1 MRQLSQ
7 VELAQFLIE
16 KADQYAKF
24 SFVQDDPIQ
33 IPHAFSSAEDIE
45 ISALIAATL
54 SWGNRK
60 TIIAKSNDLM
70 DRMDRSPA
78 EFIRSASESDLE
90 AFNGFVHRTFQSEDI
105 KGLARGLKMLYQEYE
120 SLGAFFKA
128 HVRDGDA
135 HLGHTFQAFK
145 GYLLSNG
152 LPLRASRMKALIQVT
167 PIFDQEMT
175 QIYSMARLSKVYEFL
190 HYHISTIKMCMYLL
204 LVLLNLNILM
214 ASYGGMPVVLTN
226 TTETLK
232 VVHYDSLGYETLRQD
247 EDPPAYGHEASFKS
261 FPGAEKQVYDFQD
274 YDVNKSL
281 ILSRAFAWVNLLGR
295 IQIHY
300 FCSSVT
306 HSKHQTLLENYEP

>member
-24 SFVQDDPIQ
+24 SFIQDDPIQ

-90 AFNGFVHRTFQSEDI
+90 AFNGFVLRTFQSEDI

-135 HLGHTFQAFK
+135 HLGHTFQALK

-152 LPLRASRMKALIQVT
+152 LPLRAGKHFGDPSKGSACKRLIMFTRWMVRSNKEGIDFGLWDIDPALLSLPLDVHSGRVARSLNLLKRKQNDWKAVEELELSIRKIA
-167 PIFDQEMT
+167 PNDP
-175 QIYSMARLSKVYEFL
+175 ARLDYALFGLGVYEGW
-190 HYHISTIKMCMYLL
+190 K
-204 LVLLNLNILM
+204 
-214 ASYGGMPVVLTN
+214 
-226 TTETLK
+226 
-232 VVHYDSLGYETLRQD
+232 
-247 EDPPAYGHEASFKS
+247 
-261 FPGAEKQVYDFQD
+261 
-274 YDVNKSL
+274 
-281 ILSRAFAWVNLLGR
+281 
-295 IQIHY
+295 
-300 FCSSVT
+300 
-306 HSKHQTLLENYEP
+306 

>member
-16 KADQYAKF
+16 KADQYAKL

-105 KGLARGLKMLYQEYE
+105 KGLASGLKMLYQEYE

-152 LPLRASRMKALIQVT
+152 LPLRAGKHFGDPSKGSACKRLIMFTRWMVRSNKEGIDFGLWDIDPALLSLPLDVHSGRVARSLNLLKRKQNDWKAVEELDLSIRKIA
-167 PIFDQEMT
+167 PNDP
-175 QIYSMARLSKVYEFL
+175 ARLDYALFGLGVYEGW
-190 HYHISTIKMCMYLL
+190 K
-204 LVLLNLNILM
+204 
-214 ASYGGMPVVLTN
+214 
-226 TTETLK
+226 
-232 VVHYDSLGYETLRQD
+232 
-247 EDPPAYGHEASFKS
+247 
-261 FPGAEKQVYDFQD
+261 
-274 YDVNKSL
+274 
-281 ILSRAFAWVNLLGR
+281 
-295 IQIHY
+295 
-300 FCSSVT
+300 
-306 HSKHQTLLENYEP
+306 

>member
-1 MRQLSQ
+1 MDPDDDEGKEQESDTFSLFFKKIDEHVQ
-7 VELAQFLIE
+7 EVDVAWNGQIE
-16 KADQYAKF
+16 KVCF
-24 SFVQDDPIQ
+24 
-33 IPHAFSSAEDIE
+33 
-45 ISALIAATL
+45 
-54 SWGNRK
+54 
-60 TIIAKSNDLM
+60 
-70 DRMDRSPA
+70 
-78 EFIRSASESDLE
+78 
-90 AFNGFVHRTFQSEDI
+90 
-105 KGLARGLKMLYQEYE
+105 
-120 SLGAFFKA
+120 
-128 HVRDGDA
+128 
-135 HLGHTFQAFK
+135 
-145 GYLLSNG
+145 
-152 LPLRASRMKALIQVT
+152 PLRPDVTYLRDQTKKSFENSTDLSTTESRMKALIQVT

-204 LVLLNLNILM
+204 IVLLNLNIMM

>member
-152 LPLRASRMKALIQVT
+152 LPLRGGKHFGDPSKGSACKRLIMFTRWMVRSNKEGIDFGLWDIDPALLSLPLDVHSGRVARSLNLLKRKQNDWKAVEELDLSIRKIA
-167 PIFDQEMT
+167 PNDP
-175 QIYSMARLSKVYEFL
+175 ARLDYALFGLGVYEGW
-190 HYHISTIKMCMYLL
+190 K
-204 LVLLNLNILM
+204 
-214 ASYGGMPVVLTN
+214 
-226 TTETLK
+226 
-232 VVHYDSLGYETLRQD
+232 
-247 EDPPAYGHEASFKS
+247 
-261 FPGAEKQVYDFQD
+261 
-274 YDVNKSL
+274 
-281 ILSRAFAWVNLLGR
+281 
-295 IQIHY
+295 
-300 FCSSVT
+300 
-306 HSKHQTLLENYEP
+306 

>member
-1 MRQLSQ
+1 MKLNKG
-7 VELAQFLIE
+7 ELKAFLDE
-16 KADQYAKF
+16 KAFQYNQPKF
-24 SFVQDDPIQ
+24 LEEDPIQ
-33 IPHAFSSAEDIE
+33 IPHRYATKEDIE
-45 ISALIAATL
+45 ISGFLTAII

-152 LPLRASRMKALIQVT
+152 LPLRAGKHFGDPSNGSACKRLIMFTRWMVRSNKEGIDFGLWDIDPALLSLPLDVHSGRVARSLNLLKRKQNDWKAVEELDLSIRKIA
-167 PIFDQEMT
+167 PNDP
-175 QIYSMARLSKVYEFL
+175 ARLDYALFGLGVYEGW
-190 HYHISTIKMCMYLL
+190 K
-204 LVLLNLNILM
+204 
-214 ASYGGMPVVLTN
+214 
-226 TTETLK
+226 
-232 VVHYDSLGYETLRQD
+232 
-247 EDPPAYGHEASFKS
+247 
-261 FPGAEKQVYDFQD
+261 
-274 YDVNKSL
+274 
-281 ILSRAFAWVNLLGR
+281 
-295 IQIHY
+295 
-300 FCSSVT
+300 
-306 HSKHQTLLENYEP
+306 